1 MGLRD
6 DQDKEYSRH
15 DKTKGI
21 SKIDESERVEGNEI
35 EETVDVEKNRD
46 LKRLMRCK
54 GIGQTNNTEK
64 K

>member
-35 EETVDVEKNRD
+35 DETVDVEKND
-46 LKRLMRCK
+46 E
-54 GIGQTNNTEK
+54 I
-64 K
+64 